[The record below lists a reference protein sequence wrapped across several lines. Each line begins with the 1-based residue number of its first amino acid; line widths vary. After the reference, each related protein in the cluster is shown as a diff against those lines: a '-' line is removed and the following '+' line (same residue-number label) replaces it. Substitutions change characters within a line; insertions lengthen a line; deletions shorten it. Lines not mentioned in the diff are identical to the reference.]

1 MMLNE
6 SSVVELNSRL
16 DNPVTPMHFRPNFV
30 IKGPPAFAEDDFDWV
45 RIGLSTVFQA
55 VKPCTRCIF
64 TTIDPETGV
73 KDPLEEP
80 LKTLQTYR
88 KFPGLGSSPVMGVHL
103 GVISAGNVKVG
114 DTVYIGKSQ

>member
-1 MMLNE
+1 MNE
-6 SSVVELNSRL
+6 ASVTELNSRL
-16 DNPVTPMHFRPNFV
+16 DNPVTPLHFRPNFV
-30 IKGPPAFAEDDFDWV
+30 VKGPPAFAEDDFDWV
-45 RIGLSTVFQA
+45 RIGMGTVFKA

-73 KDPLEEP
+73 KDTLGEP

-103 GVISAGNVKVG
+103 GVIVSGNVKVG
-114 DTVYIGKSQ
+114 DTVYLAKSPK